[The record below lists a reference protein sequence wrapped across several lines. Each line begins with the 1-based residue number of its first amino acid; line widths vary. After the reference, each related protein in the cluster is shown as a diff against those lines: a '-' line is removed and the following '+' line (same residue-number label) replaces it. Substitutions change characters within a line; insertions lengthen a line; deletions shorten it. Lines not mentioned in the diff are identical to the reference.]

1 MKSAYIFVILIAT
14 ALAASCNGKGDPGK
28 KDADADIWTRSK
40 PLVARVE
47 VSDEGRLIE
56 TYEYTYDD
64 KGRMLTLVKTDN
76 MSKAVMLDL
85 QYSYP
90 AENQMKIT
98 GKFYPIS
105 TNRFMDVSYS
115 PKEGVL
121 TYSGSWSG
129 AWTYTTTINADGV
142 ATATQC
148 KEKFASTEGY
158 YSSDMVYSEAY
169 TVAGGT
175 IAESL
180 AGTDIKAKGSNATST
195 ANSSALRTVYVA
207 SDKAD
212 RQNFAAYL
220 MPDTFPV
227 WIASG
232 LPGNKNLIKGI
243 TGFTGTVQTAESTAI
258 EYTLNADGDIDTAT
272 RTDSNAGAPILV
284 RTYKFIY
291 Q

>member
-1 MKSAYIFVILIAT
+1 MKYVYILFIVIAT
-14 ALAASCNGKGDPGK
+14 ALTASCNGKNNPGK

-40 PLVARVE
+40 PLVAKVE
-47 VSDEGRLIE
+47 VSDEGRVLE
-56 TYEYTYDD
+56 TYEYTYDE

-76 MSKAVMLDL
+76 LSKTVMLDL
-85 QYSYP
+85 QYTYP
-90 AENQMKIT
+90 AENQMKVT
-98 GKFYPIS
+98 GKLYPIS
-105 TNRFMDVSYS
+105 TNRFIDVSYS

-121 TYSGSWSG
+121 TYSGSWKR
-129 AWTYTTTINADGV
+129 AWTYTTTIDADGV
-142 ATATQC
+142 ATSTQF
-148 KEKFASTEGY
+148 KEKFAASEGY

-169 TVAGGT
+169 TVTGGT

-180 AGTDIKAKGSNATST
+180 AGTDIKAQSNKATST
-195 ANSSALRTVYVA
+195 ANSSALRTVYTA

-212 RQNFAAYL
+212 NQNFAAYL

-232 LPGNKNLIKGI
+232 LPGNKNLIKSI
-243 TGFTGTVQTAESTAI
+243 SSFTGTVQTAESTAL
-258 EYTLNADGDIDTAT
+258 EYTFNADGSIDTAV
-272 RTDSNAGAPILV
+272 RTDSNAGVPYLV